1 MALVIQGGTLRTIFT
16 AGVLDGFMSL
26 RFFPFQYMIGVSGG
40 AMCLSY
46 YVSRQRKCVYDIFQH
61 IYNDEKF
68 INWKNLFSEE
78 GMINLDYLVEYA
90 KNKHHI
96 NLRKFRR
103 FSANRLVEIV
113 TTSYYTGKP
122 VYIVPNKN
130 NLFDVVKASA
140 TLPFLTK
147 GIQIVDDKIK
157 LLDGGWSD
165 PIPVKRAIELGYKE
179 IVVIRTY
186 PKEHRE
192 NWTYINKFGSYWHKN
207 NPELSKLFDEDHL
220 IYNEVA
226 DFLDQDQSPLKIHQ
240 IYPDNYLE
248 TTSYSTNQKK
258 LQTDYRHGFE
268 LGIEMALKLKRNF
281 FRRKIE

>member
-1 MALVIQGGTLRTIFT
+1 MRKMALVIQGGTLRSIFT

-26 RFFPFQYMIGVSGG
+26 RFFPFHYMAGVSGG

-46 YVSRQRKCVYDIFQH
+46 YITRQRKCAYDILLNIF
-61 IYNDEKF
+61 NDDEF
-68 INWKNLFSEE
+68 ISWKNIFSEE
-78 GMINLDYLVEYA
+78 GMINLDYLIKYA
-90 KNKHHI
+90 KQNHPTDLK
-96 NLRKFRR
+96 KFRR
-103 FSANRLVEIV
+103 FSKNRLIEIV

-122 VYIVPNKN
+122 IYIVPNTQN
-130 NLFDVVKASA
+130 VFDVIKASS

-165 PIPVKRAIELGYKE
+165 PIPVRRAISLGYKE

-192 NWTYINKFGSYWHKN
+192 NWTYMSKFGSYWHKN
-207 NPELSKLFDEDHL
+207 NPDLSNLFDTDYE

-226 DFLDQDQSPLKIHQ
+226 DFLDKDHSPIKIHQ
-240 IYPDNYLE
+240 IIPDDYLA
-248 TTSYSTNQKK
+248 TTSYSTNKKK
-258 LQTDYRHGFE
+258 LQIDYRYGFE
-268 LGIEMALKLKRNF
+268 LGVEMALKLKRRIF
-281 FRRKIE
+281 